1 MAAAEE
7 EASLCVFMDGQNYL
21 DPTGHVRAATVM
33 DNLIASKKI
42 APVIG
47 VFITPGRRLSR

>member
-1 MAAAEE
+1 MAAAE

>member
-1 MAAAEE
+1 
-7 EASLCVFMDGQNYL
+7 MDGQNYL
-21 DPTGHVRAATVM
+21 DPTGHVRASTVL
-33 DNLIASKKI
+33 DNMIAAEEI